1 MPATTLCLPFL
12 AALGLAGGD
21 CAAPP
26 AARSS
31 AAPSFYAALSSQ
43 TAQVDPVAARDMIS
57 IHRANHGF
65 APLAIDPALQEAAR
79 KKAGDMAR
87 RGQAGGKVPGV
98 RVQNISAGYLS
109 LAEAFSGWRQSPSH
123 NANMLDPAMR
133 HIGIAT
139 SYAPGSKYKVF
150 WVLLLAE

>member
-12 AALGLAGGD
+12 FALGLAGGE

-26 AARSS
+26 APQSS
-31 AAPSFYAALSSQ
+31 AAPSFYAGLASQ
-43 TAQVDPVAARDMIS
+43 AAQVDPVAARDMIS

-65 APLAIDPALQEAAR
+65 APLTIDPALQDAAR
-79 KKAGDMAR
+79 KKARDMAR
-87 RGQAGGKVPGV
+87 KGQASGSVPGV
-98 RVQNISAGYLS
+98 AAQNISAGYLS

-123 NANMLDPAMR
+123 NANMLNPAMR

-139 SYAPGSKYKVF
+139 AYAPGSKYKVF